1 MTNKDKLNVTLV
13 QIKSISKTLHE
24 SYNLLKQA
32 EEDWVKA
39 YHGKTVKII
48 LGIRTWWNR
57 LDDKKRDGGSN
68 TTSIHGVFRKTN

>member
-39 YHGKTVKII
+39 SHGKTVSK
-48 LGIRTWWNR
+48 
-57 LDDKKRDGGSN
+57 
-68 TTSIHGVFRKTN
+68 HPVFSTIEGRVKVEIAIEHIENIERMIES